1 VNQARAVQ
9 EPAPET
15 MLEGRSIICFANDF
29 EGDPTSKQ
37 HIMRI
42 LARRNRVLWVNSIGM
57 RRPTASA
64 ADLRRMAH
72 KLRRGL
78 GGTRSVQANL
88 TVVSPLVIP
97 LPDVP
102 LAARFNAAVLAA
114 MLRRLS
120 RRHGL
125 TDPILWTFMP
135 NVGSLMG
142 RLGEAMT
149 IYHCVDEYSAF
160 EGVPREALLRMEQD
174 LVRRADLVLTSAQSL
189 CDARRPLNPDTHFVS
204 HGVDVDHFAKA
215 LDPATEVPEDARA
228 LRRPVI
234 GFFGRLDTWVDLDL
248 VRDLALGHPEWSF
261 VLVGTVVVDPAP
273 VSGLANVHL
282 LGQKPYSTLPGY
294 CRGFDVG
301 IIPFRVNHLTT
312 RANPLKLREYLAA
325 GLPVVSSRLPE
336 VERYE
341 GLVHMADGASGFSA
355 AIEAALQER
364 SPALAAR
371 RVDAMR
377 PETWEGRVA
386 EMCALIANR
395 AGASRRDATSRS
407 A

>member
-1 VNQARAVQ
+1 MK
-9 EPAPET
+9 PEA

-42 LARRNRVLWVNSIGM
+42 LSRRNRVLWVNSIGM
-57 RRPTASA
+57 RRPTAST
-64 ADLRRMAH
+64 ADLRRLAN

-78 GGTRSVQANL
+78 AGVRSAAPNL

-114 MLRRLS
+114 TLRRLC

-125 TDPILWTFMP
+125 VRPILWTFMP
-135 NVGSLMG
+135 NVGSLIG
-142 RLGEAMT
+142 RLGEEMT

-160 EGVPREALLRMEQD
+160 EGVPREALVRMEQD

-189 CDARRPLNPDTHFVS
+189 CEERRPANPHTHFVS
-204 HGVDVDHFAKA
+204 HGVDVDHFARA
-215 LDPATEVPEDARA
+215 LDPATEVPEDVRG
-228 LRRPVI
+228 LPRPVI
-234 GFFGRLDTWVDLDL
+234 GFFGRIDTWVDVEL
-248 VRDLALGHPEWSF
+248 VRDLALRQPAWSF
-261 VLVGTVVVDPAP
+261 VLAGKSVID
-273 VSGLANVHL
+273 LAAVTSLPNVHA
-282 LGQKPYSTLPGY
+282 LGQKPYSALPGY

-336 VERYE
+336 VARYE
-341 GLVHMADGASGFSA
+341 GLVHMADGVEGFRA
-355 AIEAALQER
+355 AIETALGER

-371 RVDAMR
+371 RVEAMR

-386 EMCALIANR
+386 EMSALIEER
-395 AGASRRDATSRS
+395 AAARRREATAMGA
-407 A
+407 